1 MRRYPTPTRKTS
13 KNVGILA
20 EVNAAVR
27 LNANLTRA
35 SGAMDSDKG
44 DMNLPAY
51 KIESKATE
59 KDSMSLKLEWLCKI
73 AQEAFE
79 MDVAPALIVQFVTGD
94 GRPRESG
101 SWVLIPESVF
111 KELIEDGD

>member
-1 MRRYPTPTRKTS
+1 MRRYPTPTQKTS
-13 KNVGILA
+13 KNVGDLA
-20 EVNAAVR
+20 EEKAAGR
-27 LNANLTRA
+27 LGAKLTRA
-35 SGAMDSDKG
+35 SGAMDNDKG
-44 DMNLPAY
+44 DMNLPTY

-59 KDSMSLKLEWLCKI
+59 KDSISLKLEWLCKI

-79 MDVAPALIVQFVTGD
+79 MDVDPVLIVQFVTGD

-101 SWVLIPESVF
+101 SWVMVPEDVF